1 MFSTKLLATTIALF
15 TFASASPVLQA
26 RSCRPKFDGALI
38 TIFKTGALEWQ
49 PTNAIG
55 GGITLTSTST
65 PFSASEFLV
74 ANSGQPEDS
83 YVFKFVLVPSPHAA
97 FVLNIDPF

>member
-1 MFSTKLLATTIALF
+1 MFSAKLLATTIALF
-15 TFASASPVLQA
+15 ILQA

-49 PTNAIG
+49 PTNAVG
-55 GGITLTSTST
+55 GGITLTSTTT
-65 PFSASEFLV
+65 PFSGSEFLV

-83 YVFKFVLVPSPHAA
+83 YVFKFVLVPSQHAS
-97 FVLNIDPF
+97 FVLNIAPFQK